1 MKPARRLFLT
11 SLGVGM
17 LPAWLAG
24 CGFQLRQTND
34 FAFKTLYANFSTT
47 SPLGVELRRNLLG
60 TGRIDLWTE
69 AKLMLKADAILD
81 ILSEDRQRVAV
92 SVSATG
98 QVRELQLRLRV
109 RFRLRT
115 PQGLELI
122 EPVELFQQRDLSF
135 TETAALSKEIEQAIL
150 YRDMQTDIVQQ
161 IMRRLSAVKPY
172 NAVPPSQTTA
182 PAAALQPAAP
192 ADALPKPAAKP

>member
-11 SLGVGM
+11 SLGVVT

-60 TGRIDLWTE
+60 SGRIDLWTE
-69 AKLMLKADAILD
+69 PKLMLKADAILD
-81 ILSEDRQRVAV
+81 ILSEERQQVAV
-92 SVSATG
+92 GVNALG

-161 IMRRLSAVKPY
+161 IMRRLSAVKPRSV
-172 NAVPPSQTTA
+172 APSAQTTA

-192 ADALPKPAAKP
+192 DALPKPAAKP

>member
-1 MKPARRLFLT
+1 M
-11 SLGVGM
+11 
-17 LPAWLAG
+17 AG

-60 TGRIDLWTE
+60 TGRIDLLTE
-69 AKLMLKADAILD
+69 PKDMPKADAILD
-81 ILSEDRQRVAV
+81 VLSEDRQQVPV
-92 SVSATG
+92 GVSATG

-135 TETAALSKEIEQAIL
+135 TESAALSKEIEQGIL
-150 YRDMQTDIVQQ
+150 YRDMQADIVQQ
-161 IMRRLSAVKPY
+161 IMRRLSAAKLRTL
-172 NAVPPSQTTA
+172 PSG
-182 PAAALQPAAP
+182 
-192 ADALPKPAAKP
+192 AKP